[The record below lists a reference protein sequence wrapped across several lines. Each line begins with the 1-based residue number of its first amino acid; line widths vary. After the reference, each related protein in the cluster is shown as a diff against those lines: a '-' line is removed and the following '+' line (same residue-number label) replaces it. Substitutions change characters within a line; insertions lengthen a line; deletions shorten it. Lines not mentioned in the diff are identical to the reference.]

1 MHGRFDPSALTLLID
16 THLKSL
22 VGERHGRA
30 LADPE
35 SLMGSDAGIVVV
47 MSRDFAAE
55 ISARAKALSPKAEI
69 ILYSDLLA
77 RANTRLAA

>member
-1 MHGRFDPSALTLLID
+1 VHGRFDPSTLTLLID

-35 SLMGSDAGIVVV
+35 SLGDSDTGVVVV
-47 MSRDFAAE
+47 MSRDFASE
-55 ISARAKALSPKAEI
+55 ISVRAKALSPHAEI

-77 RANTRLAA
+77 RANMRLAA